1 MMSASDS
8 DCSIDWLASD
18 DDSDSVFESDC
29 DRANSGRT
37 LPLPRQHLCHAG
49 DTREPCAPHSNC
61 APSES
66 RRGCGLDKGSVPTC
80 ADSDQVYAPAGAPRR
95 RDRSWDRR
103 KHMEPLQG
111 EQEGASSSSC
121 PSLGRTERSPDRK
134 RDRSLRDPEH
144 REGGRASGS
153 EQDRMFAHKCMEL
166 QCYIHPLSSILNGLR
181 SGRYRQRL
189 SSFQESVAMDRIQR
203 IMGVLQN
210 PCMGERYI
218 NIILQVEVMLKNW
231 FPHVKPSD
239 QRLDEETQDTPP
251 SKKLKMSPSGMTRN
265 APKASPTSSCVL
277 PPSHKAHRNIELPPS
292 GTTSSTNLKW
302 LHTSPICTP
311 SVEHAL
317 GRLGHRAAARESD
330 VTQDNA
336 VSSSTDGRR
345 PPPGKIN
352 APCLERLLKATESII
367 SHKGTG
373 SAKETGCS

>member
-1 MMSASDS
+1 MSASDS

-66 RRGCGLDKGSVPTC
+66 RRGCGLDKGSVPT
-80 ADSDQVYAPAGAPRR
+80 
-95 RDRSWDRR
+95 
-103 KHMEPLQG
+103 
-111 EQEGASSSSC
+111 
-121 PSLGRTERSPDRK
+121 K

-265 APKASPTSSCVL
+265 
-277 PPSHKAHRNIELPPS
+277 IELPPS

-311 SVEHAL
+311 
-317 GRLGHRAAARESD
+317 
-330 VTQDNA
+330 
-336 VSSSTDGRR
+336 
-345 PPPGKIN
+345 
-352 APCLERLLKATESII
+352 
-367 SHKGTG
+367 
-373 SAKETGCS
+373 